1 MKVRV
6 SNIQRFCL
14 HDGPGIRTVVF
25 LKGCNLRCPWCANP
39 ENMDFDF
46 TNYFDVNTGDKSV
59 VGYDIEAID
68 LYDEILKDKSY
79 FKLNNGGV
87 TFSGG
92 EPLLQIKELE
102 FLLKKLKEKDINI
115 AIETDLQVNTDLVK
129 IALKYIDEFIIDVK
143 ILDRELNKKILHG
156 DIDLYVKN
164 IELLNNNNRID
175 TFRIPLSN
183 EYTFTK
189 KNQELILSFLK
200 KYKCKKVEIFKIH
213 NLAESKYQAIGR
225 KIVSFSE
232 VSDDLVLEFCNKIK
246 NMGVNVKI
254 IKI

>member
-46 TNYFDVNTGDKSV
+46 TNYCDINTGDKSI
-59 VGYDIEAID
+59 VGYDIEAVD
-68 LYDEILKDKSY
+68 LYDEIIKDRSY

-102 FLLKKLKEKDINI
+102 PLLKKLKENNVNI
-115 AIETDLQVNTDLVK
+115 AIETDLQVDTDLVK
-129 IALKYIDEFIIDVK
+129 IALKYVDEFIVDVK

-156 DIDLYVKN
+156 DIDLYIKN
-164 IELLNNNNRID
+164 IELLDKSNKID

-189 KNQELILSFLK
+189 KNQELLLSFLK
-200 KYKCKKVEIFKIH
+200 KYKCKVVEIFKIH
-213 NLAESKYQAIGR
+213 NLAESKYRAIGR
-225 KIVSFSE
+225 KIISFSL
-232 VSDDLVLEFCNKIK
+232 VDDTELLEFYNKIK
-246 NMGVNVKI
+246 NMDVNVKI